1 MKAQI
6 EPEGTCFLGTSSL
19 FINWAQPYLRLLRML
34 VECLLLVFRENLP
47 VQVDIQSALNYT
59 AILPN
64 INLVGS
70 EFDLTTKYEFSG
82 NSV

>member
-34 VECLLLVFRENLP
+34 VECLLLFFREKLP
-47 VQVDIQSALNYT
+47 VEADIQSAPNYK
-59 AILPN
+59 AISP
-64 INLVGS
+64 IIDLVDS
-70 EFDLTTKYEFSG
+70 EF
-82 NSV
+82 